1 MNTLTALRT
10 TTATAP
16 VGSLLQRKCSCGANA
31 SDITGQCED
40 CQRKQA
46 LGLQRRPKI
55 GAVDDPLE
63 HEADR
68 IADTVLRMPEVAVS
82 PATDTSAGHTRLQR
96 LPAVSAAPAAH
107 DKGAS
112 LPAAVGAVLQSPGEA
127 LPTPARRFFEPR
139 FAHDFSRVRIHVGSA
154 ADASARA
161 VGARAYAVAN
171 HLAFASGE
179 FQPESR
185 AGKRLLAHELTHV
198 LQQDKAP
205 SLQRAP
211 AKDAKAPAA
220 TPDPLY
226 KDFDLSEARKAMKAL
241 AHQYGK
247 DNDLLPLVRN
257 LKWFRRCAS
266 EAEQTAARNEL
277 ARLIA
282 PDEATRA
289 WDESA
294 GAFGGY
300 VGFHPGYAPDVKRH
314 LKKLGTSETLAS
326 ETFELTA
333 SKSRHRRGAKAA
345 AASDL
350 ADLERTDIVY
360 FRGHQ
365 YAQYKAPGL
374 FANGSETRGFDLR
387 YVEKVGGFANVKLM
401 ISTSCAT
408 LCQEAVGVFR
418 SLFPNA
424 VILGYRKS
432 APIDGAGVRNAL
444 TKRINAINRPLL
456 LDQPVDVSA
465 IIDAWRAVI
474 ESRHKGHER
483 PVPGYLQGNTVT
495 YWDGKAWHT
504 ITANDASNACKV
516 KGNYTDQYPDPP

>member
-1 MNTLTALRT
+1 MSMLTSLRT
-10 TTATAP
+10 SAAAPP

-46 LGLQRRPKI
+46 LGLQRQPNI

-68 IADTVLRMPEVAVS
+68 VADAVLRMPEGGATPAMGTVAGQ
-82 PATDTSAGHTRLQR
+82 AQLRR
-96 LPAVSAAPAAH
+96 LPAISTAAAAH
-107 DKGAS
+107 DHNAS
-112 LPAAVGAVLQSPGEA
+112 LPATVNSLLQSPGET
-127 LPTPARRFFEPR
+127 LPTDTRRFFEPR
-139 FAHDFSRVRIHVGSA
+139 FAHDFSRVRVHVGSA

-161 VGARAYAVAN
+161 VGARAYTVGQ
-171 HLAFASGE
+171 HLAFAKGE
-179 FQPESR
+179 FQPGST

-198 LQQDKAP
+198 LQQDTTR

-211 AKDAKAPAA
+211 AKDAAAA
-220 TPDPLY
+220 TPDPLC
-226 KDFDLSEARKAMKAL
+226 KDFDLADARKALEAL
-241 AHQYGK
+241 IHQYDK
-247 DNDLLPLVRN
+247 DKNLLPLIRN
-257 LKWFRRCAS
+257 LKWFRRCAT
-266 EAEQTAARNEL
+266 EAEQTAARDEL
-277 ARLIA
+277 AKRIP
-282 PDEATRA
+282 PDEAKRA

-300 VGFHPGYAPDVKRH
+300 VGFRPGYAPDVDRH

-345 AASDL
+345 AAADMG
-350 ADLERTDIVY
+350 DLERTDIVY

-424 VILGYRKS
+424 IILGYRKS

-504 ITANDASNACKV
+504 ITANDAANACKV
-516 KGNYTDQYPDPP
+516 KGNYTDQYPNPP